1 MKKVTTVTKKG
12 QVTIPQVVRE
22 KLQIN
27 YGDKVEF
34 VFDEKGQV
42 ILKPVK
48 SNLDAVY
55 GALENY
61 KTVGNHEEERRKT
74 REWIGEKR
82 GRGQ

>member
-1 MKKVTTVTKKG
+1 MKKLTTVTKKG

-27 YGDKVEF
+27 YGDKIEF

-42 ILKPVK
+42 FLKPVK
-48 SNLDAVY
+48 SDLDAVY

-61 KTVGNHEEERRKT
+61 KTGEGFEEERRKT

-82 GRGQ
+82 GRE